1 MIPTTITIMGI
12 KFKVDVLDLTKEY
25 LCGDSCL
32 AKKLIRINSQQTL
45 EEQKS
50 TLYHE
55 CLHMALH
62 ISGVSSLLT
71 DDLEEAIVICIEN
84 AIFPLIKLT

>member
-45 EEQKS
+45 E
-50 TLYHE
+50 
-55 CLHMALH
+55 
-62 ISGVSSLLT
+62 
-71 DDLEEAIVICIEN
+71 
-84 AIFPLIKLT
+84 